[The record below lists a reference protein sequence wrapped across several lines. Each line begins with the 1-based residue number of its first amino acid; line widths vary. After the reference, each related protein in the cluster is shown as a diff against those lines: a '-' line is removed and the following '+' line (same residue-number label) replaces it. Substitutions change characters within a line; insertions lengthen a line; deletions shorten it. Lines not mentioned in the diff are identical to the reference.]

1 MPNNNSELTWIE
13 SGYNQFASEGLEGIQ
28 VERLARITG
37 LNKSGFYHY
46 FGDRE
51 TYLEK
56 LMAHHRQIAVQMAG
70 DLKQVQQID
79 PQLIEVMIKYGPPV
93 LAHHQMVRN
102 RHNEVLLSTY
112 NKVNDIIDP
121 IVSRLFSDFI
131 GFKDHHEFSKRYYN
145 QVRDTF
151 YTQIAPD
158 RMNYPFLRDFMYEAR
173 DIIKYAIELGAKT
186 ET

>member
-56 LMAHHRQIAVQMAG
+56 LMAHHLQIAVQMAG
-70 DLKQVQQID
+70 DLKQVQ
-79 PQLIEVMIKYGPPV
+79 
-93 LAHHQMVRN
+93 
-102 RHNEVLLSTY
+102 
-112 NKVNDIIDP
+112 
-121 IVSRLFSDFI
+121 RL
-131 GFKDHHEFSKRYYN
+131 Y
-145 QVRDTF
+145 V
-151 YTQIAPD
+151 
-158 RMNYPFLRDFMYEAR
+158 EAR
-173 DIIKYAIELGAKT
+173 DIIQYAIEFGAKT